1 MNGENDSTRVPRTLV
16 TGVSQNEPSSS
27 DNMPHNRPARRGR
40 RGTRMMDVTLSRTA
54 GSRLEIQFDDKLRP
68 FGPNKAK
75 YMSFL
80 GSLARSKVS
89 ILTDDWKSVHFDSV
103 KQPIWDTIR
112 LTFTVPDSEELKD
125 KTLSYCA
132 DRWRKFKTN
141 LANTY
146 IFTEDPPA
154 KNPWD

>member
-1 MNGENDSTRVPRTLV
+1 
-16 TGVSQNEPSSS
+16 
-27 DNMPHNRPARRGR
+27 
-40 RGTRMMDVTLSRTA
+40 MD
-54 GSRLEIQFDDKLRP
+54 
-68 FGPNKAK
+68 
-75 YMSFL
+75 
-80 GSLARSKVS
+80 
-89 ILTDDWKSVHFDSV
+89 FDSV

-146 IFTEDPPA
+146 IFAEVLPA
-154 KNPWD
+154 KNPWDQYTFIDERIWRQFVLLRTTPEALVSLCLVLFALLFAY